1 MKGKAPVSIITDQ
14 DAAMRS
20 AIAKT
25 FPNTNHRNC
34 RWHIMDKFSGT
45 IGPVLA
51 ANAELEDDF
60 KECLNH
66 TVNPAEL
73 EAKWAAMIDKY
84 VLHDD
89 VHFQH
94 LYTIRS
100 SFVPAF
106 YMHCFYPF
114 LQSTQRSEGFNSVLK
129 RYVNPNMSVLHFVRQ
144 YQKIQDKC
152 LVAQDGQDF
161 RTDDRD
167 RRRWSKYPIEKHAST
182 MYTKNLFYRFSKEF
196 EKTAEY
202 DVRSGSEFQYYLVP
216 NNKFVYGY
224 RKRTYLVTALEDEGS
239 YYCECSK
246 YDRDGIICCHI
257 MKIMTR
263 LGVKAIPDRYILKRW
278 TQETCDATETADP
291 SAHVEADYIARG
303 MPLSNRKTL
312 WFTNLSTA
320 FAGLAA
326 EGCVSRETYTLVDTH
341 IKEMCSALDE
351 IKRRKRPS
359 ARRGRATTQ
368 PPKAADVAI
377 SATENATGIQ
387 PTSDVASENI
397 VATTGLL
404 PALPSGT

>member
-84 VLHDD
+84 VLHDN

-94 LYTIRS
+94 LYAIRS

-114 LQSTQRSEGFNSVLK
+114 LQSTQSSEGFNSVLK

-152 LVAQDGQDF
+152 LVAHDGQDF

-167 RRRWSKYPIEKHAST
+167 RRRWSKYPIEKHASIV
-182 MYTKNLFYRFSKEF
+182 YTKNLFYRFSKEF

-202 DVRSGSEFQYYLVP
+202 DVRPGSEFQYYLVP

-224 RKRTYLVTALEDEGS
+224 GKRTYIVTAIEDEGS

-278 TQETCDATETADP
+278 TQETCDATETANP

-312 WFTNLSTA
+312 RFTNLSTA

-341 IKEMCSALDE
+341 IKEMRSALDE

-359 ARRGRATTQ
+359 ARRGRATT
-368 PPKAADVAI
+368 
-377 SATENATGIQ
+377 
-387 PTSDVASENI
+387 
-397 VATTGLL
+397 
-404 PALPSGT
+404 